1 MITESIFDFYRDNF
15 PLGIILHNFG
25 LSFYPLN
32 IKFPCLKKMLV
43 SLFLIIDTKM
53 EELTCIDL

>member
-32 IKFPCLKKMLV
+32 IKFPCLKKNV
-43 SLFLIIDTKM
+43 SKFISDYWY
-53 EELTCIDL
+53 